1 MARRGKPEEHENH
14 ERWLVS
20 YADFITLLFAFFVVM
35 YSVSAV
41 NAGKFRVLSNALM
54 AAFRGQPKTVMP
66 IQFGKP
72 ARILYKQP
80 PNPMMRPGAPVTGA
94 PQMSPAPI
102 ALPMPVPSTAPQPKS
117 QRKQTSKPA
126 DKQVAAI
133 KQMSDQIE
141 HAMRSLIKAKLIVV
155 RRSSMY
161 LAVEIKASVLF
172 PSGSAR
178 LQSDAVPVLAKIS
191 RVLRKFHNPIHV
203 EGFTDDKPIHTTVF
217 PSNWELS
224 AARAVSVVQLFMRA
238 GIDPQRMAAIGL
250 GKYRPVADNNT
261 RLGRNK
267 NRRVVLMILA
277 HSDSPDMMGVLPQRE
292 HPGAAERNDSGSA
305 TALSPV
311 QPARPQALPASG
323 NGR

>member
-1 MARRGKPEEHENH
+1 MARKGKHEEHENH

-41 NAGKFRVLSNALM
+41 NEGKFRVLSDALM
-54 AAFRGQPKTVMP
+54 AAFRGHPKTVLP

-72 ARILYKQP
+72 ARVPFPRP
-80 PNPMMRPGAPVTGA
+80 PDPMLRPGPPLSGGL
-94 PQMSPAPI
+94 QMSPAPI
-102 ALPMPVPSTAPQPKS
+102 SLPLPVPSAAPQPRLS
-117 QRKQTSKPA
+117 
-126 DKQVAAI
+126 DKQVAAVKQEAAM

-155 RRSSMY
+155 RRSSLY
-161 LAVEIKASVLF
+161 LAVEIRASVLF

-178 LQSDAVPVLAKIS
+178 LQSDAVPVLAKIAK
-191 RVLRKFHNPIHV
+191 VLHKFPNPIHV
-203 EGFTDDKPIHTTVF
+203 EGFTDNKPIHTLAY

-250 GKYRPVADNNT
+250 GKYRPVASNGT
-261 RLGRNK
+261 RIGRNK
-267 NRRVVLMILA
+267 NRRVVLIILA
-277 HSDSPDMMGVLPQRE
+277 HSDSPDMMGIIPQHE
-292 HPGAAERNDSGSA
+292 HFGAATAASAVRN
-305 TALSPV
+305 
-311 QPARPQALPASG
+311 ALPRTLPAARSG
-323 NGR
+323 P